1 MLDKA
6 ETIMRTGNTGF
17 AIGAESLPENQE
29 SDQFGFWVV
38 TKKIAK
44 PMQPVSPFAHQN
56 PLLVNQDSD
65 QFRSWVKASA
75 RQR

>member
-38 TKKIAK
+38 TKK
-44 PMQPVSPFAHQN
+44 
-56 PLLVNQDSD
+56 
-65 QFRSWVKASA
+65 
-75 RQR
+75 